1 MMRFL
6 RPVLGLLA
14 VGFLA
19 RRIYLDR
26 ADLATALSTLSPA
39 AFGTALALVIA
50 GLVAMMLAWRTVL
63 ADLGSPLPVPA
74 AARIMFAGQLG
85 KYVPGSVWAMV
96 GMADLARDRGV
107 PPGRTVGSATI
118 SLALTLGCALALAAA
133 RLPGAFWPVLVL
145 VVCGLHPKVLAWALS
160 VPFRV
165 LRRPV
170 PEHRVSGAGL
180 IEAAG
185 WTAVGWL
192 LWGGAVWVL
201 ADAVAPAG
209 TGWSLYPVAVCAYAL
224 AWAGGILV
232 VLAPAGLG
240 VLDGALVLG
249 LTPALGGSA
258 ALAVAVA
265 VRAALILADVL
276 VAAAGLLVPAQAR
289 ERKSTELM

>member
-1 MMRFL
+1 MRRFL
-6 RPVLGLLA
+6 RPVLGLCA

-26 ADLATALSTLSPA
+26 ADLATALGALSLS
-39 AFGTALALVIA
+39 AFGAALALVVL

-74 AARIMFAGQLG
+74 AARIMFIGQLG

-96 GMADLARDRGV
+96 GMADLARDRDV
-107 PPGRTVGSATI
+107 PPARTVGSATI

-133 RLPGAFWPVLVL
+133 RLPGVFWPVLAL
-145 VVCGLHPKVLAWALS
+145 VVCGLHPRVLAWALA
-160 VPFRV
+160 VPSR
-165 LRRPV
+165 LLKRPA
-170 PEHRVSGAGL
+170 PEHRASGAGML
-180 IEAAG
+180 RAAA
-185 WTAVGWL
+185 WTVLGWL
-192 LWGGAVWVL
+192 LWGSAVWVL
-201 ADAVAPAG
+201 ADAVAPGG
-209 TGWSLYPVAVCAYAL
+209 TAWSLWPVAVGAYAL

-265 VRAALILADVL
+265 VRVALVLADVL
-276 VAAAGLLVPAQAR
+276 VAGAGVLAPAQA
-289 ERKSTELM
+289 RKSTELT